1 MTTSGQSRKDLRRPK
16 KRDHRGRRGSQPS
29 LIGAE
34 VSAAVMPGLPKV
46 NLRKT
51 VRVGS
56 WNVRTLRSDDAIWQL
71 SEELRRLRLSVAA
84 LSEVRRPGEGQ
95 ISVGGYTYF
104 WSGSRT
110 GAHFGGVAIAVAD
123 ALLPA
128 IDNICYVSD
137 RLMSL
142 RLRHNTG
149 VLTVVSVYAPTNVGR
164 EEDKILF
171 YRQLRSVAESCP
183 ARDTLLVMGDFNAE
197 VGSSRAGYEHVVGP
211 HGKGVRNDNGSR
223 LLEFARSKSLRVAG
237 TWYQRS
243 DYHRW
248 TWYSN
253 TGTCVKEIDHVLV
266 GTRWRLLRNCRV
278 FRSAQFDTDHRLLVA
293 ELQLKIRSTRRSSR
307 RPVFDVGKLRD
318 EKVQLEFRR
327 HFLGSAAVAGPESS
341 SGWETFRERLTSAAR
356 DTLGF
361 AVPQRRS
368 WRLPAEVVNLINR
381 QRRARLNGE
390 KALYQSLRG
399 QVASALRVAEEA
411 RVGEICG
418 RVSKH
423 LFTCNSGPAFAAIS
437 DLSGKQRPSRPSTI
451 LSEDGSVLEGHR
463 ALGRLAG
470 YFEELLKVKPPA
482 RAIDTSE
489 LTPLTADPPIDTQ
502 PPDLIEVRAAV
513 SRLKSGRAAGVCNIP
528 AELLKAGGDTVLR
541 ELVAVFGN
549 IWKTC
554 DIPPEWRRSIIVP
567 LYKGK
572 GDRRDCGNY
581 RGISLLSVPG
591 KIFARVLLDRIRPHL
606 IQHQRP
612 EQSGFT
618 PKKSTVDRILAL
630 RVLIERRREFR
641 KSFIGAY
648 VDFRKAF
655 DSVHRETLWGL
666 LRFRGIPE
674 ELLRLIRALYSGT
687 ESAVRHSGE
696 TSEYFLVTE
705 GVRQGCVLAPSL
717 FGVCMDWIMGRTV
730 DQGFRGASFGEVGFT
745 DLDFADDA
753 VIFAETMRDLVLFL
767 EALAREAECL
777 GLHVSWMKTKIQH
790 FIQAVDQVC
799 STVTCCGE
807 QVQVVDS
814 FPYLG
819 SRVSSDGKSDE
830 DITRRLG
837 LAWGAMS
844 ALGVRVWRSRHLSRM
859 TKVEVFKRLVLPVLL
874 YGCETWTL
882 TEKLRARLDAF
893 GTINLR
899 RILGY
904 KWYDFIPNKQV
915 LQESSMIN
923 ISKLVLERQK
933 SMFGHV
939 ARFPNGDPAHQ
950 ILSCGNPP
958 LWKRGRGRP
967 PHTWLKQMDGYFA
980 GVGTTRERAWALAK
994 GDPEAFR
1001 ALGKP
1006 QQSV

>member
-1 MTTSGQSRKDLRRPK
+1 
-16 KRDHRGRRGSQPS
+16 
-29 LIGAE
+29 
-34 VSAAVMPGLPKV
+34 
-46 NLRKT
+46 
-51 VRVGS
+51 
-56 WNVRTLRSDDAIWQL
+56 
-71 SEELRRLRLSVAA
+71 
-84 LSEVRRPGEGQ
+84 
-95 ISVGGYTYF
+95 
-104 WSGSRT
+104 
-110 GAHFGGVAIAVAD
+110 
-123 ALLPA
+123 
-128 IDNICYVSD
+128 
-137 RLMSL
+137 MSL
-142 RLRHNTG
+142 RLRHTLG
-149 VLTVVSVYAPTNVGR
+149 ALVVVSVYAPT
-164 EEDKILF
+164 DKRRNDHITDQF
-171 YRQLRSVAESCP
+171 YRRLTSVVEACS
-183 ARDTLLVMGDFNAE
+183 ARETPLVLGDLNAA
-197 VGSSRAGYEHVVGP
+197 VGTSRAGYEGVMGP
-211 HGKGVRNDNGSR
+211 HGSGVRVAGGNGQR
-223 LLEFARSKSLRVAG
+223 LLEFAKNNSLLVAG
-237 TWYQRS
+237 TWFQRPES
-243 DYHRW
+243 RRW
-248 TWYSN
+248 TCYCNAGS
-253 TGTCVKEIDHVLV
+253 GKSEIDHVLV

-278 FRSAQFDTDHRLLVA
+278 FPSAQFHTDHRLLVA
-293 ELQLKIRSTRRSSR
+293 ELELKIRSPRPRSRSSAFN
-307 RPVFDVGKLRD
+307 VDKLRD
-318 EKVQLEFRR
+318 RETRIEFCRR
-327 HFLGSAAVAGPESS
+327 LSGSGDPGRETC
-341 SGWETFRERLTSAAR
+341 GDWEALRNRLTSAAR
-356 DTLGF
+356 QTLGV
-361 AVPQRRS
+361 AAPGRR
-368 WRLPAEVVNLINR
+368 RRTLPPDVADLVN
-381 QRRARLNGE
+381 RRRHARLAGDYS
-390 KALYQSLRG
+390 LYRSLRG
-399 QVASALRVAEEA
+399 EVTRALKDAEEA
-411 RVGEICG
+411 RVREVCG
-418 RVSKH
+418 RVSSH
-423 LFTCNSGPAFAAIS
+423 MFTCNSGPAFKAIS
-437 DLSGKQRPSRPSTI
+437 ALCGKQRPTPPSAI
-451 LSEDGSVLEGHR
+451 LSADGSVLEGSD
-463 ALGRLAG
+463 ALRRFAR
-470 YFEELLKVKPPA
+470 YFEELLDVLPP
-482 RAIDTSE
+482 RRGVDMTGMS
-489 LTPLTADPPIDTQ
+489 PLIADPPINTQ
-502 PPDLIEVRAAV
+502 PPTLTEVEAALT
-513 SRLKSGRAAGVCNIP
+513 RLPSGKAAGVCGIQ
-528 AELLKAGGDTVLR
+528 AELLKMGGGTVLR
-541 ELVAVFGN
+541 ELAAVFQSV
-549 IWKTC
+549 WTSC
-554 DIPPEWRRSIIVP
+554 AIPADWRRSVIVP
-567 LYKGK
+567 IYKGR
-572 GDRRDCGNY
+572 GERRDCGNY

-591 KIFARVLLDRIRPHL
+591 KLFARIILDRIRPHL
-606 IQHQRP
+606 IKHQRA

-904 KWYDFIPNKQV
+904 KWNDFIPNKQV